1 MSIKKIKSG
10 FDKKKMKRISID
22 FSIVLIA
29 LCETIVLES
38 VSTMPE
44 RIFGVQSDMYTSN
57 ILTEFHCSLFFNL

>member
-1 MSIKKIKSG
+1 
-10 FDKKKMKRISID
+10 MKRISID